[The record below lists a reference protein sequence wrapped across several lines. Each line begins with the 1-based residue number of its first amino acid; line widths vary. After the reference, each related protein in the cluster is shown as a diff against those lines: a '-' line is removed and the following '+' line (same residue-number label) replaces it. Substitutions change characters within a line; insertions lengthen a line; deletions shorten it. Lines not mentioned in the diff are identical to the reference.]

1 MVLPRK
7 GSPRVGPRPAVSLAL
22 SIFAAVIALG
32 SMVTLAI
39 GQGTHGWV
47 HWLCSP
53 GVLGSAAHSVRASGI
68 GAKALTAL
76 EIHWPHFL
84 PALLALATLV
94 YLSRANARYRAQEAE
109 RGAHTP
115 PASGAPASTRPGVPL
130 RAPRACN

>member
-1 MVLPRK
+1 MALSRK
-7 GSPRVGPRPAVSLAL
+7 SSPRVGPRPAVSLAL
-22 SIFAAVIALG
+22 SIFAAAVALG
-32 SMVTLAI
+32 SIATLAI
-39 GQGTHGWV
+39 GQGAHGWV

-109 RGAHTP
+109 RSSRAQTASLVGAATG
-115 PASGAPASTRPGVPL
+115 PAVL
-130 RAPRACN
+130 ERAPRACS

>member
-1 MVLPRK
+1 MALPRK

-22 SIFAAVIALG
+22 SICATVVALG
-32 SMVTLAI
+32 SIATLAL

-53 GVLGSAAHSVRASGI
+53 NVLGSAAHSVRASGI
-68 GAKALTAL
+68 AAKALTAL

-94 YLSRANARYRAQEAE
+94 YLWRANARYQAQAA
-109 RGAHTP
+109 RPSAAHGGAHG
-115 PASGAPASTRPGVPL
+115 PARAATRAD
-130 RAPRACN
+130 RA

>member
-1 MVLPRK
+1 MALPRK
-7 GSPRVGPRPAVSLAL
+7 GSPRIGPRPAVSLTL
-22 SIFAAVIALG
+22 SIVAAAVALACIA
-32 SMVTLAI
+32 TLAI
-39 GQGTHGWV
+39 GQGAHGWV

-109 RGAHTP
+109 RVAQAQ
-115 PASGAPASTRPGVPL
+115 PASGALAPTGSAAPL
-130 RAPRACN
+130 RAPRACS

>member
-1 MVLPRK
+1 MGTHRPMVLPRK

-22 SIFAAVIALG
+22 SIFAAVVALG
-32 SMVTLAI
+32 SMATLAI
-39 GQGTHGWV
+39 GQRAHGWV

-76 EIHWPHFL
+76 KIHWPHFL

-109 RGAHTP
+109 RGSQAQP
-115 PASGAPASTRPGVPL
+115 TRTQS
-130 RAPRACN
+130 A

>member
-1 MVLPRK
+1 LRPQLPTGMHRPMALLRK
-7 GSPRVGPRPAVSLAL
+7 GSRRVGPKPAVSLAL
-22 SIFAAVIALG
+22 SIFAAVVALG

-39 GQGTHGWV
+39 GQGAHGWV

-53 GVLGSAAHSVRASGI
+53 AVLGSAAHSVRASGI

-109 RGAHTP
+109 RGAHAP
-115 PASGAPASTRPGVPL
+115 PTRTQS
-130 RAPRACN
+130 A

>member
-1 MVLPRK
+1 MVLPRRK
-7 GSPRVGPRPAVSLAL
+7 GSRRAGPRPAVSLAL
-22 SIFAAVIALG
+22 SIFAAVVALASIA
-32 SMVTLAI
+32 TLVI
-39 GQGTHGWV
+39 GQRVHGWV

-68 GAKALTAL
+68 AAKALTAL

-109 RGAHTP
+109 RGAQAQP
-115 PASGAPASTRPGVPL
+115 TRTQS
-130 RAPRACN
+130 A